1 MDRHVTLAV
10 SVIVERRAVDSPWQS
25 HAWCVADA
33 VVGEAPLPPGSRL
46 RQDSAATAY
55 FAGSATLE
63 LHPTD
68 IASYRE
74 NLRQEMPRLY
84 VVLSEPDGN
93 EPPRVHLVTAAP
105 DEAESYLEGEPSLV
119 DGVPMP
125 RPLIALMQDYIGT
138 FAGFVA
144 EDGELSGRRYRKAH
158 SHDGLEGPQ

>member
-1 MDRHVTLAV
+1 MERHVTLAV
-10 SVIVERRAVDSPWQS
+10 GVIVERRAVDSPWQS

-33 VVGEAPLPPGSRL
+33 IIGEAPLPPGSRL
-46 RQDSAATAY
+46 RQDSAVAAY
-55 FAGSATLE
+55 FAGTAILE

-74 NLRQEMPRLY
+74 NLRQETPRLY
-84 VVLSEPDGN
+84 VVLSEPNGG

-105 DEAESYLEGEPSLV
+105 DEAECYLDGDPSLV

-125 RPLIALMQDYIGT
+125 HPLVAVIQTYTDT
-138 FAGFVA
+138 FGGSAS
-144 EDGELSGRRYRKAH
+144 EDGELSRRRFRKAH

>member
-1 MDRHVTLAV
+1 MDRHVTLTV
-10 SVIVERRAVDSPWQS
+10 SVIIELRPVDSPWQS
-25 HAWCVADA
+25 HAWCLAEA
-33 VVGEAPLPPGSRL
+33 IVGEAPLPAGSRL
-46 RQDSAATAY
+46 RQDSAVTAY
-55 FAGSATLE
+55 FAGTATLE

-74 NLRQEMPRLY
+74 NLRQETPRLY

-125 RPLIALMQDYIGT
+125 RPLAAAIQAYIDT
-138 FAGFVA
+138 FGDSAVEG
-144 EDGELSGRRYRKAH
+144 GELSGRRFRKAH